1 MCSFVRSLSSYFY
14 LYADWPITLTLL
26 PPHPPPHRYIPA
38 CLHAYALTRGGAR
51 KLVAHWDVC
60 SNDAI
65 DGQLRDLSS
74 VKEGGGEGSAAA
86 FFTWDKAADTTFLPH
101 LRPGFEDNPDYFTR
115 GIFVQK
121 NGLVSFNHHG
131 YQNNAG

>member
-1 MCSFVRSLSSYFY
+1 
-14 LYADWPITLTLL
+14 
-26 PPHPPPHRYIPA
+26 
-38 CLHAYALTRGGAR
+38 
-51 KLVAHWDVC
+51 VC

-74 VKEGGGEGSAAA
+74 VKEGGGEGGGEGSAAA
-86 FFTWDKAADTTFLPH
+86 FFTWDKAADATFLPH